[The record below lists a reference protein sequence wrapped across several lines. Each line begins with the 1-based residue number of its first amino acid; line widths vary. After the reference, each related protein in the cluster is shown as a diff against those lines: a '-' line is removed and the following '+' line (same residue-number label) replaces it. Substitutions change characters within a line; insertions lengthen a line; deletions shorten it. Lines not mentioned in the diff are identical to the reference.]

1 VFVAVVSDADTRESV
16 PENICEAERAV
27 PPLKFDFPVPDD
39 DLVYVRTSFE
49 VESLPNPK
57 FPAEISVIH
66 FWY

>member
-1 VFVAVVSDADTRESV
+1 VFVAAVSAEFTRESV
-16 PENICEAERAV
+16 PENICAAERAAL
-27 PPLKFDFPVPDD
+27 PLKFVLPVPDD